1 MPLLWIGTKTE
12 VQPLA
17 TARFVG
23 RGAWSHSIGAM
34 GYAPVDVVEAYDV
47 VYAQIAADLHLDQF
61 KRNFAGVREPM
72 NASDGIAPFP

>member
-34 GYAPVDVVEAYDV
+34 GYAPVDVVEAHDV
-47 VYAQIAADLHLDQF
+47 VLAQIAADLHLDQF
-61 KRNFAGVREPM
+61 KPNLAGVGEPM
-72 NASDGIAPFP
+72 DAPIGM